1 MCIFE
6 VVKYSWK
13 WNEWNRHPDQFYC
26 RDYSGV
32 SRLLLLNLKKNN
44 VHILDQVEASYTIII
59 IHNICMYMEVCIY
72 ICSYHSLYCTLMTYQ
87 RGQNIVCLHVRRI
100 MENATRWRRQEKACN
115 FYNQLESHSLF
126 STLSS
131 FTLPFL
137 KSWPLLYQAARLV
150 ENKP

>member
-1 MCIFE
+1 
-6 VVKYSWK
+6 
-13 WNEWNRHPDQFYC
+13 
-26 RDYSGV
+26 
-32 SRLLLLNLKKNN
+32 
-44 VHILDQVEASYTIII
+44 
-59 IHNICMYMEVCIY
+59 
-72 ICSYHSLYCTLMTYQ
+72 MTYQ
-87 RGQNIVCLHVRRI
+87 RGQNIVCFHVRRI

-150 ENKP
+150 ENKPSYTPKPSKVIIGVYMLYKVNKQGRKLEATEECESFMRE